1 MLNRHG
7 ALIINR
13 RMHMDECPD
22 AMASDENIRVAWC
35 LHDAGLKCQD
45 TNDEAQ
51 EVRFHHLD
59 HASQVAALSWNS
71 GQSKQVERISSAAKN
86 FTWTKP
92 RCGHENK
99 TVGFDDTMRFT
110 SRSLR
115 T

>member
-1 MLNRHG
+1 
-7 ALIINR
+7 
-13 RMHMDECPD
+13 MHMGECPD

-71 GQSKQVERISSAAKN
+71 GQSKQVRANLQCGEEFHMDK
-86 FTWTKP
+86 TKVWTRKQD
-92 RCGHENK
+92 RGIRRYHAIYIQKFADLN
-99 TVGFDDTMRFT
+99 
-110 SRSLR
+110 
-115 T
+115 